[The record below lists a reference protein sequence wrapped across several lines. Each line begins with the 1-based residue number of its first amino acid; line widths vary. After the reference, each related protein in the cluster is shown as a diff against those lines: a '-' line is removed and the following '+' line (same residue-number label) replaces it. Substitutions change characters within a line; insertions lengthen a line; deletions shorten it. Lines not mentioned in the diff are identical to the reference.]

1 MCRCSKSYVL
11 HRVPFQ
17 KYAKEDN
24 DKADKAA
31 KIMSKR
37 MNEKILEGQ
46 IVTEENLGIKAMIGA
61 IVLSTDAH
69 ICGAPMAAYHTRK

>member
-1 MCRCSKSYVL
+1 
-11 HRVPFQ
+11 
-17 KYAKEDN
+17 
-24 DKADKAA
+24 
-31 KIMSKR
+31 

-69 ICGAPMAAYHTRK
+69 ICGAPMAAYHTRKQKILLERKAEIMYWEVMKKVIQ